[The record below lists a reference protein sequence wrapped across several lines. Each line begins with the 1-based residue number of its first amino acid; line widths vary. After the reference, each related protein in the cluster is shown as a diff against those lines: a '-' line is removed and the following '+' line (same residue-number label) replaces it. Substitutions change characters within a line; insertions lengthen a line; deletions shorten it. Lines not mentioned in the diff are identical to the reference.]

1 MESASEHLV
10 QALQRPIFRER
21 IQERLML
28 VGWGQMWYTE
38 EICKPHVYRRTARCV
53 SKSQVEGDKEII
65 GLNSTVKGH

>member
-1 MESASEHLV
+1 
-10 QALQRPIFRER
+10 
-21 IQERLML
+21 ML